1 MKQEKTTYIYS
12 DVRFGEESKYSK
24 IALEADKLY
33 HYMYQHGEVIQVM
46 EFLDKNLDSKENG
59 FIEIGSALGG
69 SFHCWANIIKGGKKI
84 SVDLP
89 LDESNTPYPAHVSDI
104 IPNYIQERVKTWKEN
119 HSNVHQILG
128 DSMNIE
134 NINKVE
140 GILDG
145 EKVDFLFIDGNH
157 SYEYHKGDFQNY
169 SKFVRSGG
177 IIAFHDIFGQYRH
190 FWQELLNS
198 EPENCIEIMD
208 TFTDTNDDRHFEPN
222 KDGVGVRGPG
232 IGIYKKK

>member
-84 SVDLP
+84 SVHIDLANP
-89 LDESNTPYPAHVSDI
+89 FEITLSEGGSISASSGDEKEGISIRFVGEYNFEIEDLETGETKDSDDGTEAEYI
-104 IPNYIQERVKTWKEN
+104 FTKNQDSSENYYLSIEEWNDDALPRLFK
-119 HSNVHQILG
+119 
-128 DSMNIE
+128 NIE
-134 NINKVE
+134 KA
-140 GILDG
+140 L
-145 EKVDFLFIDGNH
+145 
-157 SYEYHKGDFQNY
+157 Y
-169 SKFVRSGG
+169 
-177 IIAFHDIFGQYRH
+177 
-190 FWQELLNS
+190 
-198 EPENCIEIMD
+198 
-208 TFTDTNDDRHFEPN
+208 
-222 KDGVGVRGPG
+222 
-232 IGIYKKK
+232 